1 MLTAISAPP
10 GSGKSLWCV
19 ELLETTVRKNPNRMI
34 FTNIIG
40 INIPGVLPI
49 TSSSSKPFDW
59 RDLPDG
65 SLIVF
70 DEAHEHPA
78 FSKTD
83 LLKSYQLPKYV
94 NDMYDNEVAKIL
106 DYPNLP
112 TLLKIDLL
120 SKHGFVYTELPLALK
135 IKEQEQLI
143 QKVRNLQ
150 KMALDKA
157 KEDILDIGRALT
169 MHRHFGFD
177 IVLVTQKPDLLNA
190 FVKAAT
196 SEHLILRRLFKM
208 QLAIIYSYSE
218 IQDSFGNATRKN
230 ALSWKIWFFPKK
242 LFKYYISAE
251 QHTASASI
259 PWLIKAPVFLFLCML
274 AYSIYRAM
282 STEYGFFK
290 NTTAQDIQEN
300 TKSSASP
307 AAETTNQ
314 NNQTAQAQPQQ
325 IQDLS
330 NICRKA
336 VNVEMPECVK
346 WFDDLSKNGGSI
358 GQASAFNYDG
368 SKPFDIDYTP
378 SDLQP
383 KDFPRFKNA
392 MVYQGKCT
400 AFSQQGTIMHNVSQK
415 DCYRLASG
423 DRPFDY
429 FADQKQQQPQQAQQT
444 ASDSD
449 ANYKNALYETMI
461 RIESERM
468 NKSQT
473 AQVQAEPLPLGS
485 NAPSHITGA
494 HAL

>member
-49 TSSSSKPFDW
+49 TSSTNNPFDW

-83 LLKSYQLPKYV
+83 LLKNYSLPRYI
-94 NDMYDNEVAKIL
+94 NELYNNQVTKIL
-106 DYPNLP
+106 DYANLP
-112 TLLKIDLL
+112 TPLKIDLL
-120 SKHGFVYTELPLALK
+120 NKHGFVYTELPLSLK
-135 IKEQEQLI
+135 VKEQEQLI
-143 QKVRNLQ
+143 QNVRNLQ
-150 KMALDKA
+150 KAALEKA

-230 ALSWKIWFFPKK
+230 ALSWKIWFFPKR

-251 QHTASASI
+251 QHTAKASLPWGLKI
-259 PWLIKAPVFLFLCML
+259 PILLFACLVVYSVYR
-274 AYSIYRAM
+274 AYS
-282 STEYGFFK
+282 SEFGFFK
-290 NTTAQDIQEN
+290 NSAPAQPVSE
-300 TKSSASP
+300 SSAP
-307 AAETTNQ
+307 T
-314 NNQTAQAQPQQ
+314 
-325 IQDLS
+325 
-330 NICRKA
+330 
-336 VNVEMPECVK
+336 
-346 WFDDLSKNGGSI
+346 
-358 GQASAFNYDG
+358 
-368 SKPFDIDYTP
+368 
-378 SDLQP
+378 
-383 KDFPRFKNA
+383 
-392 MVYQGKCT
+392 
-400 AFSQQGTIMHNVSQK
+400 
-415 DCYRLASG
+415 
-423 DRPFDY
+423 
-429 FADQKQQQPQQAQQT
+429 KQQTDTQA
-444 ASDSD
+444 
-449 ANYKNALYETMI
+449 
-461 RIESERM
+461 
-468 NKSQT
+468 
-473 AQVQAEPLPLGS
+473 
-485 NAPSHITGA
+485 
-494 HAL
+494 

>member
-83 LLKSYQLPKYV
+83 LLKSYQLPRYI

-106 DYPNLP
+106 DYANLP
-112 TLLKIDLL
+112 TPLKIDLL

-150 KMALDKA
+150 KMALETA

-177 IVLVTQKPDLLNA
+177 IVLVTQKPDLLNS

-282 STEYGFFK
+282 STEYGFF
-290 NTTAQDIQEN
+290 NTTAQEIQEN
-300 TKSSASP
+300 TAKPSASP

-314 NNQTAQAQPQQ
+314 KNQTAQAQSQQ

-346 WFDDLSKNGGSI
+346 WFDDISKGGLSVSSTGEVNNKK
-358 GQASAFNYDG
+358 YDP
-368 SKPFDIDYTP
+368 SKPYDYEYVPEDITP
-378 SDLQP
+378 T
-383 KDFPRFKNA
+383 DFPRMSGVVKLSS
-392 MVYQGKCT
+392 GKLV
-400 AFSQQGTIMHNVSQK
+400 AVDQQGNYMLSVSEK
-415 DCYRLASG
+415 DCKRWLDGY
-423 DRPFDY
+423 RPFNY
-429 FADQKQQQPQQAQQT
+429 FA
-444 ASDSD
+444 
-449 ANYKNALYETMI
+449 KNNSLSTSSQDKTERVSTSESVNLNSET
-461 RIESERM
+461 S
-468 NKSQT
+468 S
-473 AQVQAEPLPLGS
+473 L
-485 NAPSHITGA
+485 
-494 HAL
+494 

>member
-19 ELLETTVRKNPNRMI
+19 ELLETTSRKNPNRMI

-49 TSSSSKPFDW
+49 TSSTNNPFDW

-83 LLKSYQLPKYV
+83 LLKNYQLPRYI
-94 NDMYDNEVAKIL
+94 NELYNNEVAKIL
-106 DYPNLP
+106 DYLNLP
-112 TLLKIDLL
+112 IPLKIDLL
-120 SKHGFVYTELPLALK
+120 NKHGFVYTELPIALK
-135 IKEQEQLI
+135 VKEQEQLI
-143 QKVRNLQ
+143 QNVRNLQ
-150 KMALDKA
+150 KAALEKA
-157 KEDILDIGRALT
+157 KEDILDIGRSLT

-230 ALSWKIWFFPKK
+230 ALSWKIWFFPKR

-251 QHTASASI
+251 QHTAKASL
-259 PWLIKAPVFLFLCML
+259 PWGLKVPILLFACLVIYSL
-274 AYSIYRAM
+274 YRAYS
-282 STEYGFFK
+282 SQFGFFK
-290 NTTAQDIQEN
+290 NSAQAEIV
-300 TKSSASP
+300 P
-307 AAETTNQ
+307 AAQVASNAPQTNVQ
-314 NNQTAQAQPQQ
+314 QQQKPQPQP

-336 VNVEMPECVK
+336 VNIETPECTK
-346 WFDDLSKNGGSI
+346 WFDDISKGGLSVSSTGEVKKYI
-358 GQASAFNYDG
+358 YDP
-368 SKPFDIDYTP
+368 SKPYDFEYFPEEVSP
-378 SDLQP
+378 S
-383 KDFPRFKNA
+383 DFPRMSGVIKLSS
-392 MVYQGKCT
+392 GKLV
-400 AFSQQGTIMHNVSQK
+400 AVDQQGNYMLSVSEK
-415 DCYRLASG
+415 DCRRWLDGY
-423 DRPFDY
+423 RPFNY
-429 FADQKQQQPQQAQQT
+429 FAQNNSSSNHSNSSEKSTERVSTSEPE
-444 ASDSD
+444 
-449 ANYKNALYETMI
+449 NKNS
-461 RIESERM
+461 ES
-468 NKSQT
+468 SS
-473 AQVQAEPLPLGS
+473 L
-485 NAPSHITGA
+485 
-494 HAL
+494 

>member
-49 TSSSSKPFDW
+49 TSSTNNPFDW

-65 SLIVF
+65 ALIVF

-83 LLKSYQLPKYV
+83 LLKNYQLPRHI
-94 NDMYDNEVAKIL
+94 NDLYDNEVAKIL
-106 DYPNLP
+106 DYANLA
-112 TLLKIDLL
+112 TALKIDLL
-120 SKHGFVYTELPLALK
+120 AKHGFVYSELPLALK
-135 IKEQEQLI
+135 VKEQEQLI

-150 KMALDKA
+150 KIALEKA

-196 SEHLILRRLFKM
+196 SEHLILRRLFKL

-230 ALSWKIWFFPKK
+230 ALSWKIWFFPKR

-251 QHTASASI
+251 QHTAKASL
-259 PWLIKAPVFLFLCML
+259 PWGLKVPILLLVCLVL
-274 AYSIYRAM
+274 YSVYRGY
-282 STEYGFFK
+282 SSDFGFFK
-290 NTTAQDIQEN
+290 NSNETQ
-300 TKSSASP
+300 SVSSSGSASP
-307 AAETTNQ
+307 APQQTNNSKPQ
-314 NNQTAQAQPQQ
+314 QQPQQQ

-336 VNVEMPECVK
+336 VNIETPECIK
-346 WFDDLSKNGGSI
+346 WFDDISKGGLSVSSTGEVSNKK
-358 GQASAFNYDG
+358 YDP
-368 SKPFDIDYTP
+368 SKPYDYEYVPEDITP
-378 SDLQP
+378 T
-383 KDFPRFKNA
+383 DFPRMSGVVKLSS
-392 MVYQGKCT
+392 GKLV
-400 AFSQQGTIMHNVSQK
+400 AVDQQGNYMLSVSEK
-415 DCYRLASG
+415 DCKRWLDGY
-423 DRPFDY
+423 RPFNY
-429 FADQKQQQPQQAQQT
+429 FA
-444 ASDSD
+444 
-449 ANYKNALYETMI
+449 KNNSSSTPSQDKAERVSTSGKET
-461 RIESERM
+461 SED
-468 NKSQT
+468 K
-473 AQVQAEPLPLGS
+473 EPSSLEN
-485 NAPSHITGA
+485 NAPIKS
-494 HAL
+494 